1 MWWGLGS
8 VGEELCSVYVGGV
21 AGTSPVVMS
30 PIVSA

>member
-8 VGEELCSVYVGGV
+8 VGEELGSGYVGGV
-21 AGTSPVVMS
+21 AVASPVVMS